1 MTADEQCPPEFD
13 IQIAIEAP
21 SWPDYDVLEKLCHT
35 TIGAAAR
42 LLASQE
48 GQSFAPNSELS
59 LLFSNDADIREINR
73 QWRQQDKPT
82 NVLSFPASAVEPG
95 ETPDLLL
102 GDIMLAHETVEKEAL
117 ALGISFDNH
126 LTHLLV
132 HGFLHLLGYDH
143 ENDDDAAVMEDLE
156 TGILATL
163 NLSDPY
169 ENFFQSEE
177 R

>member
-1 MTADEQCPPEFD
+1 
-13 IQIAIEAP
+13 
-21 SWPDYDVLEKLCHT
+21 
-35 TIGAAAR
+35 
-42 LLASQE
+42 
-48 GQSFAPNSELS
+48 
-59 LLFSNDADIREINR
+59 
-73 QWRQQDKPT
+73 
-82 NVLSFPASAVEPG
+82 
-95 ETPDLLL
+95 
-102 GDIMLAHETVEKEAL
+102 MLAHETVEKEAL
-117 ALGISFDNH
+117 ALDISFDNH

-143 ENDDDAAVMEDLE
+143 ENDDDAAIMEDLE